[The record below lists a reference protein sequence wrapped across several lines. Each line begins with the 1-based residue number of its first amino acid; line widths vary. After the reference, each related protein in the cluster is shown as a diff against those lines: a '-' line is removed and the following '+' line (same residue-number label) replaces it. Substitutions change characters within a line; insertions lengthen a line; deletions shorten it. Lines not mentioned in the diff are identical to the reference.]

1 MSPTPPCRQAFGL
14 ESSHDTKTTTCT
26 HPSRELVHHQSE
38 YMGSIASRLKGASDL
53 LEELM
58 LGQHQESRY
67 RFASQLRLYIRLVL
81 VLDTPH
87 VGFRVLGFW
96 ALGFEQG

>member
-1 MSPTPPCRQAFGL
+1 
-14 ESSHDTKTTTCT
+14 
-26 HPSRELVHHQSE
+26 
-38 YMGSIASRLKGASDL
+38 
-53 LEELM
+53 M

-96 ALGFEQG
+96 ALGFEQGLIQRFLKLGGFGLPGCADVGRADGIDHEGGGFRILRDVQFEPCPRILEP